1 MPCDSVGATAR
12 VNAGEVLA
20 SKLGRC
26 APASECVH
34 TGQKFDW
41 HERVLKEGASL
52 ATMQALSRHA
62 DQSWNACSD
71 NVTLAR
77 NQAARDAMAMV
88 SMWVKNTKPVSGE
101 RNSLLVQLLKQRLG
115 FLWCERP
122 HLATTP
128 YCRLSHGYHAPS
140 PAAARRRWTDSC
152 VCDVGRALG
161 SAVCCGGRRTRTCIH
176 VQEKMLP
183 SQVDKTRVAWAGPG
197 PCR

>member
-101 RNSLLVQLLKQRLG
+101 RN
-115 FLWCERP
+115 
-122 HLATTP
+122 
-128 YCRLSHGYHAPS
+128 
-140 PAAARRRWTDSC
+140 
-152 VCDVGRALG
+152 
-161 SAVCCGGRRTRTCIH
+161 
-176 VQEKMLP
+176 
-183 SQVDKTRVAWAGPG
+183 
-197 PCR
+197 